1 MVAINLFFCK
11 IRPMIKQ
18 RLGALS
24 VLILGIIIGF
34 FVYKSQPVNGH
45 VPTRPAI
52 LTNFFEKH
60 QMPFTLGLD
69 LSGGTHLVYDAD
81 VSAIPK
87 TEISDSMQVLRNVV
101 LARVNAKQ
109 VSGVLGVLEPLV
121 QVKEGGIG
129 AQGSGEQLVVDL
141 PGVTDVQ
148 SAEDTIG
155 KTPTLDFRLQSATPV
170 PQTLTVDAQGHAVA
184 SVDPYAQYV
193 TTGLTGRYLK
203 TATVQFDQNTGSA
216 YVSLVFNDDGA
227 KLFDDITKNN
237 IGKPLAIFLD
247 GNPIS
252 SPTIQTEISGGQAV
266 ITGNFTPA
274 EAKALADSLSY
285 GALPVP
291 VHLVSSELIG
301 PSLGANAITAGVFAG
316 LVGFLIIAIFLIF
329 WYRLPGLVAVIALS
343 VYVVI
348 TLFVFKV
355 LHVTLSSAAIAGF
368 IISIGMAV
376 DANVLI
382 FERIKEELRGGRT
395 VADAITAGFARAW
408 LSIRD
413 SNISSIIT
421 AVILFFIFSDSFVRG
436 FAITFLLG
444 VLISMLSAILIS
456 RMFLR
461 SVATRENSKVTS
473 FLFGS
478 GFSSAKHIASHDSKN
493 KK

>member
-1 MVAINLFFCK
+1 MGAI
-11 IRPMIKQ
+11 MIKQ
-18 RLGALS
+18 RIGALC
-24 VLILGIIIGF
+24 VLILGVIIGF
-34 FVYKSQPVNGH
+34 WVYKSEPVNGH
-45 VPTRPAI
+45 VPARPAI

-81 VSAIPK
+81 VSTIPAGQV
-87 TEISDSMQVLRNVV
+87 SDSMQVLRDVV
-101 LARVNAKQ
+101 LKRVNGKQ

-129 AQGSGEQLVVDL
+129 AAGKEQLVIDL

-155 KTPTLDFRLQSATPV
+155 QTPTLDFRLKDDSLPQKQSVTMGADGKANLV
-170 PQTLTVDAQGHAVA
+170 
-184 SVDPYAQYV
+184 VDPYSQYV
-193 TTGLTGRYLK
+193 ATGLTGRYLK
-203 TATVQFDQNTGSA
+203 TASVQFDPNTGSPYIA
-216 YVSLVFNDDGA
+216 LTFTDEGA
-227 KLFDDITKNN
+227 TLFDTITKNN
-237 IGKPLAIFLD
+237 VGKTLGIFLD
-247 GNPIS
+247 GQLTQAPV
-252 SPTIQTEISGGQAV
+252 IQQEISGGQAT
-266 ITGNFTPA
+266 ITGSYTPA
-274 EAKALADSLSY
+274 AAKEIANTLSY

-291 VHLVSSELIG
+291 IHLVSSELIG
-301 PSLGANAITAGVFAG
+301 PSLGVKAIHAGIDAG
-316 LVGFLIIAIFLIF
+316 LIGFLIVALFLIL
-329 WYRLPGLVAVIALS
+329 WYRLPGLVAVFALT
-343 VYVVI
+343 VYVI
-348 TLFVFKV
+348 LTLAVFKV

-382 FERIKEELRGGRT
+382 FERIKEELRAGRT
-395 VADAITAGFARAW
+395 VADAISAGFSRAW

-413 SNISSIIT
+413 SNISSMIT
-421 AVILFFIFSDSFVRG
+421 ALILFFIFSDSFIRG

-444 VLISMLSAILIS
+444 VLISMFSAIVIS

-478 GFSSAKHIASHDSKN
+478 GFSSAKHVAHP